1 MSGYILC
8 QTEKAERPYFIENI
22 STNIYSIEELC
33 YYLYHNLYLIDASVI
48 NEELCMWIQQELE
61 LPKLAAKLRPKLQNY
76 TNAEDVL
83 YPIFKEIN
91 YLTYEELKNL
101 NSRMALLNQ
110 ESPALRQKRKGDCLV
125 ENRMYVNAIQVYQK
139 LLEQNPDSE
148 RTDFAADVLYNLGCA
163 YSYLFQ
169 MEKALEVLKENPLV
183 DRVTVDGDDVILTE
197 TTASTV
203 ALIVNELVQNSLKYA
218 FPDREE
224 GQIQMQIERGPR
236 YSWVTVR
243 DDGCG
248 FDNKK
253 VSTSSSGLGLRLINS
268 LVRSSLHGEIFTD
281 SEHGGTRVRFSFR
294 NQEEP
299 SQVTVHG

>member
-8 QTEKAERPYFIENI
+8 QIKKAERPYFIENI

-48 NEELCMWIQQELE
+48 NEELCMWIQRGTG
-61 LPKLAAKLRPKLQNY
+61 AAEAGSEIKTEAGQNY

-139 LLEQNPDSE
+139 LLRDRIRTLRE
-148 RTDFAADVLYNLGCA
+148 RILRLMCCHNLGCA

-169 MEKALEVLKENPLV
+169 MEKALECFWVSYEKSQSQTTLKTYLLAYRNTRNKKDYEHRVSELKITEELKKELKEAWKEFEKIPEKPVEGRESGAMLE
-183 DRVTVDGDDVILTE
+183 DLMKDYHR
-197 TTASTV
+197 TTGS
-203 ALIVNELVQNSLKYA
+203 
-218 FPDREE
+218 
-224 GQIQMQIERGPR
+224 
-236 YSWVTVR
+236 
-243 DDGCG
+243 
-248 FDNKK
+248 
-253 VSTSSSGLGLRLINS
+253 
-268 LVRSSLHGEIFTD
+268 
-281 SEHGGTRVRFSFR
+281 
-294 NQEEP
+294 
-299 SQVTVHG
+299 

>member
-8 QTEKAERPYFIENI
+8 QTKKAERPYFIENI

-169 MEKALEVLKENPLV
+169 MEKALECFWVSYEKSQSQTTLKTYLLAYRNTRNKKDYEHRVSELKITEELKKELKEAWKEFEKIPEKPVEGRESGAMLE
-183 DRVTVDGDDVILTE
+183 DLMKDYHR
-197 TTASTV
+197 TTGS
-203 ALIVNELVQNSLKYA
+203 
-218 FPDREE
+218 
-224 GQIQMQIERGPR
+224 
-236 YSWVTVR
+236 
-243 DDGCG
+243 
-248 FDNKK
+248 
-253 VSTSSSGLGLRLINS
+253 
-268 LVRSSLHGEIFTD
+268 
-281 SEHGGTRVRFSFR
+281 
-294 NQEEP
+294 
-299 SQVTVHG
+299 